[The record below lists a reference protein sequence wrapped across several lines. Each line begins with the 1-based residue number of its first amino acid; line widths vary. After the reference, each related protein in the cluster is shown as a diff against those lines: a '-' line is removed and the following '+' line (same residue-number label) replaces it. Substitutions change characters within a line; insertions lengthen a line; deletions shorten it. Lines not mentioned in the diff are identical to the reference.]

1 MKLSGEAT
9 LHGPVDRVYA
19 VLNDP
24 AVLVRTIPGCERL
37 EQVGPDAYRMVV
49 TAGVAA
55 VKGTY
60 LGEVALAEQD
70 PPHAFVLKA
79 AGSGTPGTV
88 SAQARVR
95 LAPADDG
102 NTVVSYDADAI
113 VGGVV
118 GGVGQRVLTS
128 VARRTAGEFFA
139 AVDAVLTGAEAA
151 AAVEAPGGAEA
162 AGPAGA
168 ARGDVPVGAGA
179 AGMAGA
185 GEQAQPPAT
194 APLVFTRPPSAGP
207 RWVVAPSGF
216 VAGALFGAAAAL
228 LGAVV
233 GAAIARRPR

>member
-1 MKLSGEAT
+1 MKVSGEAT

-19 VLNDP
+19 ALNDP

-95 LAPADDG
+95 LAPAGDE
-102 NTVVSYDADAI
+102 TTLVSYDADAV

-151 AAVEAPGGAEA
+151 AGATGTEPAEAGAPVPAGVAAPGE
-162 AGPAGA
+162 
-168 ARGDVPVGAGA
+168 
-179 AGMAGA
+179 
-185 GEQAQPPAT
+185 PPAT
-194 APLVFTRPPSAGP
+194 APLVFTRPPGAGP
-207 RWVVAPSGF
+207 RWVLAPSGF
-216 VAGALFGAAAAL
+216 VVGAVFGAAAAL

-233 GAAIARRPR
+233 GAAISRRRG

>member
-1 MKLSGEAT
+1 MKVSGEAT

-19 VLNDP
+19 ALNDP

-70 PPHAFVLKA
+70 PPHAFVLTA

-95 LAPADDG
+95 LAPSVDG
-102 NTVVSYDADAI
+102 TTLVSYDADAV

-128 VARRTAGEFFA
+128 VARRTAGDFFA

-151 AAVEAPGGAEA
+151 GGAEA
-162 AGPAGA
+162 VGGEAVG
-168 ARGDVPVGAGA
+168 GAGA
-179 AGMAGA
+179 AAGGPEAGAQVAGVGGA
-185 GEQAQPPAT
+185 GEWAQPPAT
-194 APLVFTRPPSAGP
+194 APLVFTRPPAAGP
-207 RWVVAPSGF
+207 RWVLAPGGF
-216 VAGALFGAAAAL
+216 AAGALFGAAAAL

-233 GAAIARRPR
+233 GAAIARRRG

>member
-1 MKLSGEAT
+1 MKVSGEAT

-19 VLNDP
+19 ALNDP

-95 LAPADDG
+95 LAPAGDE
-102 NTVVSYDADAI
+102 TTLVSYDADAV

-139 AVDAVLTGAEAA
+139 AVDAVLTGAEPAGSA
-151 AAVEAPGGAEA
+151 GAEL
-162 AGPAGA
+162 AGSIGAEPAQAGAPVPAGA
-168 ARGDVPVGAGA
+168 DA
-179 AGMAGA
+179 AGGS
-185 GEQAQPPAT
+185 AT
-194 APLVFTRPPSAGP
+194 APLVFTRPSGAGP
-207 RWVVAPSGF
+207 SRVLAPGGF
-216 VAGALFGAAAAL
+216 VAGAVFGAVAAL

-233 GAAIARRPR
+233 GAAISRRRG